1 MLQNI
6 LQNKKEDNL
15 VQRKDFEYHWRCS
28 NPVALPCPAYKS
40 WNEKSSVRPA
50 GFNNQ
55 INKNP
60 NMKISI
66 FFILSLIE
74 ASIIS
79 NTYTNNIELQ
89 QQAKFSAQPA
99 RGFTQQLVAELA
111 KDGNFDIAQKF
122 ASFCR
127 SGNASRIIRNRQRRN
142 FRNFLRHHM
151 NRPGRRSNGHADR
164 NTDVKYTKNWIW
176 SKLELKFLLLQWIF

>member
-1 MLQNI
+1 
-6 LQNKKEDNL
+6 
-15 VQRKDFEYHWRCS
+15 
-28 NPVALPCPAYKS
+28 
-40 WNEKSSVRPA
+40 
-50 GFNNQ
+50 
-55 INKNP
+55 
-60 NMKISI
+60 MKISI
-66 FFILSLIE
+66 YFILSFIE

-99 RGFTQQLVAELA
+99 SRGFTRQLVVELA

-151 NRPGRRSNGHADR
+151 NRPGRS
-164 NTDVKYTKNWIW
+164 TDIKFKKN
-176 SKLELKFLLLQWIF
+176 